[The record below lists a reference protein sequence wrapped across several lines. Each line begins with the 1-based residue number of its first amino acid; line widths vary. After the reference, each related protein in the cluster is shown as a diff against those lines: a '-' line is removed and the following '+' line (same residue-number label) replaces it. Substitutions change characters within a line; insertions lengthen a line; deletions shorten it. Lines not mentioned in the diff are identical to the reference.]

1 MTGEA
6 AVLLCGLFLGHYVG
20 DFTPLVTRRML
31 EAKSAATPLWPILM
45 HAAVHTVLMALVIAF
60 VSNPEASVLLLACA
74 IQLVTHFGLDAGRAR
89 LGLWKPGLNDP
100 TRSEFWHLLGLDQL
114 AHALVLIGVAA
125 LVLD

>member
-1 MTGEA
+1 MTVEA
-6 AVLLCGLFLGHYVG
+6 AVLLCGLFLAHYIG

-31 EAKSAATPLWPILM
+31 EAKSAGRPLWPILM
-45 HAAVHTVLMALVIAF
+45 HAAVHTALMALVIALVAQPRGF
-60 VSNPEASVLLLACA
+60 VLLLASA
-74 IQLVTHFGLDAGRAR
+74 IQLVTHFGLDAGRAL
-89 LGLWKPGLNDP
+89 LGRWQSGLNDP

>member
-1 MTGEA
+1 MTSEA
-6 AVLLCGLFLGHYVG
+6 AALLCGLFLAHYIG

-31 EAKSAATPLWPILM
+31 EAKSAATPMWPILM
-45 HAAVHTVLMALVIAF
+45 HAAVHTGLMALAIAL
-60 VSNPEASVLLLACA
+60 VSTPKASILLLACA

-89 LGLWKPGLNDP
+89 LGLRKPGLNDP
-100 TRSEFWHLLGLDQL
+100 TRSEFWRLLGLDQL